1 MDNSKNNI
9 MVDIIII
16 TGVVLLIIITMQM
29 NNIMQTNVHDT
40 KFPDKYLTEFM
51 LSRMILL

>member
-1 MDNSKNNI
+1 
-9 MVDIIII
+9 MVDI

-29 NNIMQTNVHDT
+29 NNMQTNVHDT